1 MKISPPMLDHLM
13 KISVTKSLFQN
24 RVSGGLKGVE
34 IQECQKRAKKS
45 RKRAENATFWTH
57 FGKMWGSFGAV
68 FGHVCEF
75 HETAF

>member
-45 RKRAENATFWTH
+45 KKEQFSH
-57 FGKMWGSFGAV
+57 FRL
-68 FGHVCEF
+68 
-75 HETAF
+75 